1 MIMKIEKNDI
11 TKWIC
16 RHRPAFA
23 SAVLLVVAL
32 ISYLLIDQPLMKYM
46 DGNPTDFHTRPTVDA
61 FRQFGK
67 AWVPIWLLLVWAF
80 VTPWRKA
87 VTAALLSM
95 VFVMPMLLP
104 LKYTFNRLRPEKQLI
119 QLRTPEAV
127 EEIESG
133 SPSFPS
139 GDTATVFAVAAALA
153 AFSPLAVSIP
163 AFLIAAAI
171 GALRVVSMD
180 HFISDVCVGAVIGI
194 YAGIL
199 AARFVERRSD
209 FRIKPPEQFNWKIA
223 TYILVIAMPLW
234 VSIFESWNPLRI
246 FLKEFWPHTLLFF
259 LTVVALQRYLQ
270 SVGKEKQK
278 MN

>member
-1 MIMKIEKNDI
+1 MKNFEHEKFL
-11 TKWIC
+11 KWARCHPLTI
-16 RHRPAFA
+16 
-23 SAVLLVVAL
+23 SVGVLLVAAL
-32 ISYLLIDQPLMKYM
+32 ISFLLIDQPLMKYM
-46 DGNPTDFHTRPTVDA
+46 DDNPTEFHKKPTVNA

-87 VTAALLSM
+87 VTTALLSM
-95 VFVMPMLLP
+95 VIVMPMLLP

-119 QLRTPEAV
+119 QLRTPDAV

-163 AFLIAAAI
+163 AFLIAAAV

-194 YAGIL
+194 VAGYL
-199 AARFVERRSD
+199 AARLIERKPD
-209 FRIKPPEQFNWKIA
+209 LRIQPPEQFNWKIA

-234 VSIFESWNPLRI
+234 VSIFERWNPLSI
-246 FLKEFWPHTLLFF
+246 FLKEFWLYTLLFF
-259 LTVVALQRYLQ
+259 LTVVTLNHYFSKEPSQ
-270 SVGKEKQK
+270 SNNQ
-278 MN
+278 